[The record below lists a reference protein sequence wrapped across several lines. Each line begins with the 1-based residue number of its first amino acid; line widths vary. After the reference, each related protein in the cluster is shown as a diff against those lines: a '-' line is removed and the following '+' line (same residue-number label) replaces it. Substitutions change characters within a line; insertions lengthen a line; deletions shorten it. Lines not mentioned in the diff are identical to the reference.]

1 VSSSPK
7 SDVDSDASK
16 IAAVRAAWTAA
27 VKCTDVS
34 RLANLGTDD
43 VVAVHGTGRCVCGKE
58 ELTADLLRGFAMFD
72 AERTVSS
79 SELIVRDNWAIE
91 IDEIRSTVTSVS
103 GGLPVYSHLR
113 AVVILARQS
122 DSSWKVARVM
132 ELLD

>member
-1 VSSSPK
+1 MSSSPK

-16 IAAVRAAWTAA
+16 IAAVRAAWIAA
-27 VKCTDVS
+27 VKCSDVS

-79 SELIVRDNWAIE
+79 SEIIVRDNWAIE